1 MSGPLSGLKVIELA
15 GLGPAP
21 FCGMILADLGAQV
34 TRVDR
39 MRPAGAGAGQEKDFL
54 GRGRRSIMVD
64 LKNPKGPGLVRELT
78 ASADVL
84 LEGFRPGVMERLGLG
99 PAELLSAVPTLI
111 YGRMTGWGQ
120 SGPLALAAGHD
131 INYIAVAGALEPVGR
146 AGGPPVPPLALV
158 GDFGGGG
165 MLLALGVCAALVE
178 RSVSGK
184 GQVVDAASVDGA
196 SLLMTV
202 VHSFRADGTWSD
214 ERGTN
219 LFDSGAPFYDVYQAA
234 DGTFVSVGAIEPKF
248 YDELIDALGLDR
260 DRMYPQHDRAQWRAR
275 KELIAQVIKT
285 RTRAQ
290 WAELMAGRD
299 ACFAPVLAP
308 GEAPAHPHNRE
319 RGSFVEVGGD
329 LQPAP
334 APRFSR
340 TPAAVPSPAPRPGEH
355 TDAVLRSCGIAAHR
369 VESLREA
376 GVVA

>member
-1 MSGPLSGLKVIELA
+1 MSGPLAGLTVIELA
-15 GLGPAP
+15 GLGPGP

-34 TRVDR
+34 TRIDR
-39 MRPAGAGAGQEKDFL
+39 PGPPGPGAGGEKDFL
-54 GRGRRSIMVD
+54 GRGRRSILID
-64 LKNPKGPGLVRELT
+64 LKHPAGPGLVGELA

-99 PAELLSAVPTLI
+99 PGPLLAAVPSLI
-111 YGRMTGWGQ
+111 YARMTGWGQ
-120 SGPLALAAGHD
+120 SGPLAQAAGHD
-131 INYIAVAGALEPVGR
+131 INYIALAGALEPVGR

-165 MLLALGVCAALVE
+165 MLLAMGVCAALVE

-202 VHSFRADGTWSD
+202 VHSLRADGTWKD

-248 YDELIDALGLDR
+248 YDELIDALCLDR
-260 DRMYPQHDRAQWRAR
+260 NQMYPQYDRARWPAR
-275 KELIAQVIKT
+275 KELIARVIKT

-290 WAELMAGRD
+290 WTERLAGRD

-308 GEAPAHPHNRE
+308 AEAPGHPHHRA
-319 RGSFVEVGGD
+319 RHAFVNVGGD

-340 TPAAVPSPAPRPGEH
+340 TPAAVPAPTPRPGEH
-355 TDAVLRSCGIAAHR
+355 TDAVLRSCGMSPQR
-369 VESLREA
+369 VRSLRAA
-376 GVVA
+376 GVVS

>member
-1 MSGPLSGLKVIELA
+1 MSGPLSGLRVIELA

-21 FCGMILADLGAQV
+21 FCGMILADLGAEV

-39 MRPAGAGAGQEKDFL
+39 MRRPGAVGGQDKDFL

-64 LKNPKGPGLVRELT
+64 LKHPKGPEVVRELA

-99 PAELLSAVPTLI
+99 PEALLAAVPALV

-120 SGPLALAAGHD
+120 SGPLAPAAGHD

-165 MLLALGVCAALVE
+165 MLLAMGVCAALVE
-178 RSVSGK
+178 RSVSGQ
-184 GQVVDAASVDGA
+184 GQVIDAASVDGA

-202 VHSFRADGTWSD
+202 VHSFRADGAWSD
-214 ERGTN
+214 ARGTN
-219 LFDSGAPFYDVYQAA
+219 LFDSGAPFYDAYQAA
-234 DGTFVSVGAIEPKF
+234 DGTFVSVGAIEPQF
-248 YDELIDALGLDR
+248 YDALVDVLGLDR
-260 DRMYPQHDRAQWRAR
+260 DQMYPQHDRARWPAR
-275 KELIAQVIKT
+275 KELIASVFKT
-285 RTRAQ
+285 RTRAE

-319 RGSFVEVGGD
+319 RGSFVDVGGD

-340 TPAAVPSPAPRPGEH
+340 TPAAVPSRSPWPGQH
-355 TDAVLRSCGIAAHR
+355 TDAVLRSAGIPAHR
-369 VESLREA
+369 VESLRQA

>member
-1 MSGPLSGLKVIELA
+1 VSGPLSGLKVIELA

-64 LKNPKGPGLVRELT
+64 LKNPKGPGLVRELA

-260 DRMYPQHDRAQWRAR
+260 DRMYPQHDRAQWPAR
-275 KELIAQVIKT
+275 KDLIAQVIKT
-285 RTRAQ
+285 RTRAE

-355 TDAVLRSCGIAAHR
+355 TDAVLRSCGIAVHR

>member
-1 MSGPLSGLKVIELA
+1 VSGPLSGVRVIELA

-39 MRPAGAGAGQEKDFL
+39 MRRPGADGGQDKDFL

-64 LKNPKGPGLVRELT
+64 LKHPEGPGVVRELA

-99 PAELLSAVPTLI
+99 PQELLAAVPTLV

-120 SGPLALAAGHD
+120 SGPLAPSPGHD
-131 INYIAVAGALEPVGR
+131 INYIAVAGALEPIGR

-165 MLLALGVCAALVE
+165 MLLAMGVCAALVE
-178 RSVSGK
+178 RSASGQ
-184 GQVVDAASVDGA
+184 GQVIDAASVDGA

-202 VHSFRADGTWSD
+202 VHSFRAEGAWGDV
-214 ERGTN
+214 RGTN

-248 YDELIDALGLDR
+248 YDALVDVLGLDR
-260 DRMYPQHDRAQWRAR
+260 EQMYPQHDRARWPAR
-275 KELIAQVIKT
+275 KELITSVFKT
-285 RTRAQ
+285 RTRAE

-299 ACFAPVLAP
+299 ACFAPVLTP
-308 GEAPAHPHNRE
+308 GEARRTRTTASGAPSWRWAAIYSPLRR
-319 RGSFVEVGGD
+319 RGS
-329 LQPAP
+329 
-334 APRFSR
+334 
-340 TPAAVPSPAPRPGEH
+340 
-355 TDAVLRSCGIAAHR
+355 AVLPPPSRRRPRGR
-369 VESLREA
+369 ESTPTRCWGPPASQCA
-376 GVVA
+376 G

>member
-1 MSGPLSGLKVIELA
+1 MSGPLSGLRVIELA

-39 MRPAGAGAGQEKDFL
+39 MRRPGADGGQDKDFL

-64 LKNPKGPGLVRELT
+64 LKHPEGPGVVRELA

-99 PAELLSAVPTLI
+99 PQQLLAAVPTLV

-120 SGPLALAAGHD
+120 SGPLAPSPGHD
-131 INYIAVAGALEPVGR
+131 INYIAVAGALEPIGR

-165 MLLALGVCAALVE
+165 MLLAMGVCAALVE
-178 RSVSGK
+178 RSVSGQ
-184 GQVVDAASVDGA
+184 GQVIDAASVDGA

-202 VHSFRADGTWSD
+202 VHSFRAEGAWRDV
-214 ERGTN
+214 RGTN

-248 YDELIDALGLDR
+248 YDALVDALGLDR
-260 DRMYPQHDRAQWRAR
+260 DQMYPQHDRARWPAR
-275 KELIAQVIKT
+275 KQLIASVFKT
-285 RTRAQ
+285 RTRAE
-290 WAELMAGRD
+290 WTELMAGRD
-299 ACFAPVLAP
+299 ACFAPVLTP

-319 RGSFVEVGGD
+319 RGSFVDVGGD

-340 TPAAVPSPAPRPGEH
+340 TPAAVPLPSPRPGEH
-355 TDAVLRSCGIAAHR
+355 TDAVLESSGIPEDR
-369 VESLREA
+369 VNALRQA

>member
-1 MSGPLSGLKVIELA
+1 MSGPLAGLTVIELA

-39 MRPAGAGAGQEKDFL
+39 MPPPGLRAGPEKDFL
-54 GRGRRSIMVD
+54 GRGRRSILVD
-64 LKNPKGPGLVRELT
+64 LKNPAGPGVVRELAAT
-78 ASADVL
+78 ADVL

-99 PAELLSAVPTLI
+99 PDELLAAAPTLI

-165 MLLALGVCAALVE
+165 MLLAMGVCAALVE

-219 LFDSGAPFYDVYQAA
+219 LFDSGAPFYDVYQAR

-248 YDELIDALGLDR
+248 YDELVDALGLDPEQ
-260 DRMYPQHDRAQWRAR
+260 MYPQHDRAQWPAR
-275 KELIAQVIKT
+275 KQRIAEVIKT
-285 RTRAQ
+285 RTRAE
-290 WAELMAGRD
+290 WAEHMAGRD

-319 RGSFVEVGGD
+319 RRSFVKVGGD

-340 TPAAVPSPAPRPGEH
+340 TPAAVPSPTPLPGEH
-355 TDAVLRSCGIAAHR
+355 TDAVLRSCGFSARR
-369 VESLREA
+369 VASLREA

>member
-1 MSGPLSGLKVIELA
+1 MSGPLSGLRVIELA

-39 MRPAGAGAGQEKDFL
+39 MRRPGADGGQDKDFL

-64 LKNPKGPGLVRELT
+64 LKHPEGPGVVRELA

-99 PAELLSAVPTLI
+99 PQELLAAVPTLV

-120 SGPLALAAGHD
+120 SGPLAPSAGHD
-131 INYIAVAGALEPVGR
+131 INYIAVAGALEPIGR

-165 MLLALGVCAALVE
+165 MLLAMGVCAALVE
-178 RSVSGK
+178 RSVSGQ
-184 GQVVDAASVDGA
+184 GQVIDAASVDGA

-202 VHSFRADGTWSD
+202 VHSFRAEGAWRDV
-214 ERGTN
+214 RGTN

-248 YDELIDALGLDR
+248 YDALVDALGLDR
-260 DRMYPQHDRAQWRAR
+260 DQMYPQHDRARWPAR
-275 KELIAQVIKT
+275 KELIASAFKT
-285 RTRAQ
+285 RTRAE

-308 GEAPAHPHNRE
+308 GEAPAHPHNRK
-319 RGSFVEVGGD
+319 RGSFVHVGGD

-340 TPAAVPSPAPRPGEH
+340 TPAAVPSPSPRPGEH
-355 TDAVLRSCGIAAHR
+355 TDAVLGSSGIPVHR
-369 VESLREA
+369 VNALRQA

>member
-1 MSGPLSGLKVIELA
+1 VSGPLAGLTVIELA

-39 MRPAGAGAGQEKDFL
+39 MPPPDRRAGPEKDFL
-54 GRGRRSIMVD
+54 GRGRRSILVD
-64 LKNPKGPGLVRELT
+64 LKNPAGPRVVRELAAT
-78 ASADVL
+78 ADVL

-99 PAELLSAVPTLI
+99 PDELLAAAPALI

-165 MLLALGVCAALVE
+165 MLLAMGVCAALVE

-219 LFDSGAPFYDVYQAA
+219 LFDSGAPFYDVYQAR

-248 YDELIDALGLDR
+248 YDELVDALGLDR
-260 DRMYPQHDRAQWRAR
+260 EQMYPQHDRAQWPAR
-275 KELIAQVIKT
+275 KQRIAEVIKT
-285 RTRAQ
+285 RTRAE
-290 WAELMAGRD
+290 WTEHMAGRD

-319 RGSFVEVGGD
+319 RRSFVKVGGD

-340 TPAAVPSPAPRPGEH
+340 TPAAVPSPTPLPGEH
-355 TDAVLRSCGIAAHR
+355 TDAVLRSCGFSARR
-369 VESLREA
+369 VASLREA

>member
-1 MSGPLSGLKVIELA
+1 MRGPLSGLTVIELA

-39 MRPAGAGAGQEKDFL
+39 PRPPGAGAGQEKDFL
-54 GRGRRSIMVD
+54 GRGRRSIVVD
-64 LKNPKGPGLVRELT
+64 LKHPEGPGLVRELA

-99 PAELLSAVPTLI
+99 PEELLAAVPMLI

-120 SGPLALAAGHD
+120 SGPLAKAAGHD

-202 VHSFRADGTWSD
+202 VHSFRADGSWSD

-248 YDELIDALGLDR
+248 YDELVDALGLDR
-260 DRMYPQHDRAQWRAR
+260 DQMYPQHDRAQWPVR
-275 KELIAQVIKT
+275 KERIAQVIKT
-285 RTRAQ
+285 RTRAE
-290 WAELMAGRD
+290 WAELMTGRD

-308 GEAPAHPHNRE
+308 GEAPTHPHNRA

-340 TPAAVPSPAPRPGEH
+340 TPAAVPAPAPRLGEH
-355 TDAVLRSCGIAAHR
+355 TDAVLRSCGIPAHR
-369 VESLREA
+369 VEALREA